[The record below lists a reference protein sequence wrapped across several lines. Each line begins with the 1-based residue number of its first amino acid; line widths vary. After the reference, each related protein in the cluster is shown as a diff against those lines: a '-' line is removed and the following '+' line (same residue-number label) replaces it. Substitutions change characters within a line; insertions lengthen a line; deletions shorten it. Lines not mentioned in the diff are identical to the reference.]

1 MHALVDH
8 YGNALVFFNVLLLSL
23 GLPVPAMPTLVLIGA
38 TLALRASGHADA
50 GGFAVTLAVSVC
62 ACLIGDTVWYRAGRR
77 YGHRTLQSL
86 CRLSLSQDSC
96 MKRTERLYG
105 QWGVRVLAVARFIP
119 GLSMVAVPMSGALGV
134 AYPRFLR
141 LAALGALLWS
151 GAGLLL
157 GVLFARQVDGVLDL
171 LAALGLR
178 AGLVLAALLG
188 LYIAWR
194 AWRRLRLARQ
204 LARQRIGVD
213 ELHALV
219 EAGRKPVILDIRAE
233 GYRGLDPYV
242 IPGAEFAD
250 ERQLDDI
257 LGKHG
262 PDEKIVIYCGCPNEV
277 SAAWL
282 AGQLREQHYRDV
294 LPLTGG
300 LDAWRE
306 AGYPVLPLPE
316 SG

>member
-38 TLALRASGHADA
+38 TLALRASGQPDV
-50 GGFAVTLAVSVC
+50 GGFAVTLALSVC
-62 ACLIGDTVWYRAGRR
+62 ACLMGDTVWYRAGRR

-86 CRLSLSQDSC
+86 CRLSLSRDSC

-105 QWGVRVLAVARFIP
+105 RWGVRVLAVARFVP

-141 LAALGALLWS
+141 PAALGALLWS
-151 GAGLLL
+151 GTGLLL
-157 GVLFARQVDGVLDL
+157 GALFARQVDAVLDL
-171 LAALGLR
+171 LAALGMR
-178 AGLVLAALLG
+178 AGLLLAVLLAL
-188 LYIAWR
+188 YVAWR
-194 AWRRLRLARQ
+194 AWRRFRLARQ
-204 LARQRIGVD
+204 LSRERIGVE
-213 ELHALV
+213 ELHALL
-219 EAGRKPVILDIRAE
+219 EAGPKPVILDIRAE
-233 GYRGLDPYV
+233 GYREIDPYV

-250 ERQLDDI
+250 ERRLDEI
-257 LGKHG
+257 TGRHG

-282 AGQLREQHYRDV
+282 AGRLRGLHYRDV
-294 LPLTGG
+294 LPLAGG
-300 LDAWRE
+300 LDAWRA
-306 AGYPVLPLPE
+306 AGHPVLPLPKAY
-316 SG
+316 